1 MMVKSLITHESFFS
15 KRMFFSRNVVSLQS
29 NHQTKLLMEWMDI
42 AAVVIL
48 VVMGFFIYRNKV
60 NQNKQD

>member
-1 MMVKSLITHESFFS
+1 
-15 KRMFFSRNVVSLQS
+15 
-29 NHQTKLLMEWMDI
+29 MEWMDI